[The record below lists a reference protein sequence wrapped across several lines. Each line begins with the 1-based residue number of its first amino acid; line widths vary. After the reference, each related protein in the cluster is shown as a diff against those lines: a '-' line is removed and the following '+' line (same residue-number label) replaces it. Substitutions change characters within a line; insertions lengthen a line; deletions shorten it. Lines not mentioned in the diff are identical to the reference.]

1 MVPDDVQR
9 LSTKIDN
16 LSDQVGRMDERLRG
30 QVLPGSAP
38 MCAVHDRR
46 MDDLEED
53 IITVQAAQG
62 KQNLISM
69 TLATVT
75 TGIILAVKTWFMR

>member
-1 MVPDDVQR
+1 MAPDDVQR
-9 LSTKIDN
+9 LSVKIDN
-16 LSDQVGRMDERLRG
+16 LSDQVGRMDERLKG
-30 QVLPGSAP
+30 QVLPGFAP

-46 MDDLEED
+46 MDDLEKGVSG
-53 IITVQAAQG
+53 VQAAQG

-75 TGIILAVKTWFMR
+75 TGIILAIKAWAGK